1 MKNMLHYRGYY
12 GSVEYNQDDG
22 LLFGRVQF
30 VRALISYEGKDA
42 RTLRKDFEDAVD
54 DYFAMC
60 AKKRVDPEV
69 PFKGSFNVR
78 VGRDLH
84 RKLAIAAAQEG
95 KSLNKLVAE
104 TLEKA
109 TTAPA

>member
-12 GSVEYNQDDG
+12 GSVEYNEDDG

-30 VRALISYEGKDA
+30 VRALISYEGKNA
-42 RTLRKDFEDAVD
+42 KTLRKDFHDAVG
-54 DYFAMC
+54 DYLATC
-60 AKKRVDPEV
+60 AKKGMEPEV

-78 VGRDLH
+78 VGKDLH
-84 RKLAIAAAQEG
+84 RKLAIVAAQEG

-104 TLEKA
+104 ALEKA
-109 TTAPA
+109 TSQA